1 MSKVEM
7 TTFQLF
13 DLNVCYMVLI
23 LALRSFN
30 ALLSGAVYR
39 CMQPVDDSSS
49 VSEGDGIKWAAVSDR
64 LLVPLLDQLFYH
76 IARLVNIQT
85 MLKLV
90 YIYILE
96 FKKTLILR

>member
-1 MSKVEM
+1 M

-23 LALRSFN
+23 LALRSLNFN

-49 VSEGDGIKWAAVSDR
+49 GSEGDGIKWAAVSDR

>member
-13 DLNVCYMVLI
+13 DLNVCYMVLL

-30 ALLSGAVYR
+30 ALLLGAVYR

-49 VSEGDGIKWAAVSDR
+49 GSEGDGIKWAAVSDR

-96 FKKTLILR
+96 F